1 MTQHNSCCSR
11 ALDQK
16 KELNSSTH
24 RFLLISSRLMPAGG
38 STQSSQ
44 IRSCTS
50 VRWQPAQWAAG
61 GSKASAMVLF
71 VIYLS
76 AVRWERETNG
86 KIMAREPPQKKG
98 MWPLHA
104 SMPAMLSPHFD
115 DDDATT
121 TGRRVRERRRIIKH
135 PFGFEGGSLRYY
147 VVLLARSAVW
157 PLYCSVCDL

>member
-1 MTQHNSCCSR
+1 MHSSRTNKWHRSIAIRLPPSVPQLTNATQLVL
-11 ALDQK
+11 LDQK
-16 KELNSSTH
+16 KELNSTH

-104 SMPAMLSPHFD
+104 SYLLILTTTRRRD
-115 DDDATT
+115 DRPSGERAAQDNNTHLVSRVVLCATT
-121 TGRRVRERRRIIKH
+121 
-135 PFGFEGGSLRYY
+135 
-147 VVLLARSAVW
+147 
-157 PLYCSVCDL
+157 